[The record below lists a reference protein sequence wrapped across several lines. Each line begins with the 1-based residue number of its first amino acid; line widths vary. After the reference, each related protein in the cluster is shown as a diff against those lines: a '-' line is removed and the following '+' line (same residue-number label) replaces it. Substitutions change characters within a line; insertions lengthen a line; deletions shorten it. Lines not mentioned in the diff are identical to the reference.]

1 MQKKLWEATISQKEN
16 SNLRSFEKF
25 LINKYNFKSNKNY
38 KKLLKWSLQNP
49 NSFWSDIWDFAEVK
63 GVKSLKNKFYKK
75 FTKNQFLVNSKLNF
89 AENLL
94 VKNNNKKAI
103 TFISENGFKETRSW
117 IDLKKNVEDLATFF
131 KKHKIKKGVR
141 VAAYMPN
148 QIETVECF
156 LATAAIGAIWSS
168 CSPDFGTPGL
178 IERFSQIKPK
188 ILILTDRYYYNGKEI
203 SILERLPS
211 IVHKIKSIKY
221 VLIFSYPGKKLT
233 KISNLKNVNIFT
245 KKNIVHSK
253 NKIFKYEKFDFNDD
267 LVISLAIGSWLYD
280 ASADYS
286 KGSKVLNNS
295 MLAAFS
301 STKREFN
308 GNMNNINSDLSNRM
322 NDFKSNKNV
331 DKTSQIEF
339 KTNNKNSKIAS
350 EYLWLLK

>member
-25 LINKYNFKSNKNY
+25 LNNKYNFKSNKNY

-49 NSFWSDIWDFAEVK
+49 SSFWSDIWDFAKVK
-63 GVKSLKNKFYKK
+63 GVKSLKNKFHKK

-211 IVHKIKSIKY
+211 IVP
-221 VLIFSYPGKKLT
+221 VSYTHLT
-233 KISNLKNVNIFT
+233 LP
-245 KKNIVHSK
+245 
-253 NKIFKYEKFDFNDD
+253 
-267 LVISLAIGSWLYD
+267 
-280 ASADYS
+280 
-286 KGSKVLNNS
+286 
-295 MLAAFS
+295 
-301 STKREFN
+301 TKR
-308 GNMNNINSDLSNRM
+308 I
-322 NDFKSNKNV
+322 V
-331 DKTSQIEF
+331 
-339 KTNNKNSKIAS
+339 
-350 EYLWLLK
+350 